1 MKLFT
6 VTVEFDY
13 VVAAEHY
20 EDAEDKAIEYAREA
34 MKDYSVYDLDYTID
48 HGVKAVG
55 WSDDSLPYGGD
66 GDKTIGDY
74 KNEKV

>member
-6 VTVEFDY
+6 VTVEYEY
-13 VVAAEHY
+13 VVAAETY
-20 EDAEDKAIEYAREA
+20 EHAEEVACEYALEA

-55 WSDDSLPYGGD
+55 WTDDSLPYGGD
-66 GDKTIGDY
+66 GVKTIGDY
-74 KNEKV
+74 RKWD